1 MTGRALTAGRL
12 EHARSDRLSAAGLPH
27 AAPSS
32 RSDSALPET
41 AVAVPDA
48 LGGIWFGALN
58 FGIALAVIVLLMP
71 VFVLIAIAVRL
82 DSRGPVLYRQVRVGL
97 DGRGIGRQGVGRRAE
112 DTGDHRSDAHVENER
127 RASGRVR
134 GRRIDNIGGQ
144 PFVLYK
150 FRTMK
155 VNAEAETGPIWAAQD
170 DHRVTRV
177 GRWLR
182 RYRLDELP
190 QFWNVAKGDMAI
202 VGPRPERPSLVRKLR
217 RELPGYAMR
226 QLVPPGITGYAQVS
240 RPADQTVEDVKK
252 KLDYDLEYLG
262 RRSAR
267 FDLQIMLRT
276 IPVMLR
282 R

>member
-1 MTGRALTAGRL
+1 M
-12 EHARSDRLSAAGLPH
+12 
-27 AAPSS
+27 
-32 RSDSALPET
+32 
-41 AVAVPDA
+41 VAVPDA
-48 LGGIWFGALN
+48 LGGIWSGALN
-58 FGIALAVIVLLMP
+58 FGITLAVLVLFMP
-71 VFVLIAIAVRL
+71 VFILIAIAVKL

-97 DGRGIGRQGVGRRAE
+97 DGRSIGRRGVGRRSDDMGE
-112 DTGDHRSDAHVENER
+112 SPSGDDVANER
-127 RASGRVR
+127 RASARVR
-134 GRRIDNIGGQ
+134 ARRIDNIGGQ

-155 VNAEAETGPIWAAQD
+155 VDAEAETGPIWAAQD

-190 QFWNVAKGDMAI
+190 QFWNVGKGDMAI

-217 RELPGYAMR
+217 RELPSYAMR
-226 QLVPPGITGYAQVS
+226 QLVPPGITGFAQVS
-240 RPADQTVEDVKK
+240 RGADQTVEDVKK

>member
-1 MTGRALTAGRL
+1 M
-12 EHARSDRLSAAGLPH
+12 
-27 AAPSS
+27 
-32 RSDSALPET
+32 
-41 AVAVPDA
+41 PDA
-48 LGGIWFGALN
+48 LGGIWSGALN
-58 FGIALAVIVLLMP
+58 FGIALAVLVFLMP
-71 VFVLIAIAVRL
+71 VFILIALAVKL

-112 DTGDHRSDAHVENER
+112 DTGESPSGEHATSER
-127 RASGRVR
+127 RASRRVR
-134 GRRIDNIGGQ
+134 GRRIDNIGGR

-155 VNAEAETGPIWAAQD
+155 VNAEAETGPIWAAED
-170 DHRVTRV
+170 DQRVTRV

-190 QFWNVAKGDMAI
+190 QFWNVGKGEMAI

-217 RELPGYAMR
+217 RELPSYAMR
-226 QLVPPGITGYAQVS
+226 QLVPPGITGFAQVS
-240 RPADQTVEDVKK
+240 RPADKTVDDVRR

-276 IPVMLR
+276 IPVMFR

>member
-1 MTGRALTAGRL
+1 MTGRARSAGPLDRG
-12 EHARSDRLSAAGLPH
+12 RSDRLTAAG
-27 AAPSS
+27 SS
-32 RSDSALPET
+32 RTGPPGSAPAIPE
-41 AVAVPDA
+41 AMVAAPDA
-48 LGGIWFGALN
+48 LGGIWSGALN
-58 FGIALAVIVLLMP
+58 LGIALAVLVLFMP
-71 VFVLIAIAVRL
+71 LFVLIAIAVRF

-97 DGRGIGRQGVGRRAE
+97 DGRSIGRRGIGRRIE
-112 DTGDHRSDAHVENER
+112 DTGESRSRDRVANER
-127 RASGRVR
+127 RSSARFR
-134 GRRIDNIGGQ
+134 GRRIDNIGGR

-150 FRTMK
+150 FRTMN
-155 VNAEAETGPIWAAQD
+155 VDAEAETGPIWAAQD
-170 DHRVTRV
+170 DQRVTRV

-190 QFWNVAKGDMAI
+190 QFWNVGKGDMAI

-217 RELPGYAMR
+217 RELPSYAVR

-240 RPADQTVEDVKK
+240 RGADQTVEDARR

-276 IPVMLR
+276 IPVMFR
-282 R
+282 RS

>member
-1 MTGRALTAGRL
+1 MI
-12 EHARSDRLSAAGLPH
+12 
-27 AAPSS
+27 
-32 RSDSALPET
+32 
-41 AVAVPDA
+41 AVPDA
-48 LGGIWFGALN
+48 LGGVWPRVLN
-58 FGIALAVIVLLMP
+58 LGIALAVLILFMP
-71 VFVLIAIAVRL
+71 LFVLIAIAVRL

-97 DGRGIGRQGVGRRAE
+97 DGRNLGRRGIGRRAE
-112 DTGDHRSDAHVENER
+112 DTGESPSPDGVAQER
-127 RASGRVR
+127 RSSARLR
-134 GRRIDNIGGQ
+134 GRRIDNIGGR

-155 VNAEAETGPIWAAQD
+155 LDAEAETGPIWAARD
-170 DHRVTRV
+170 DDRVTRV

-190 QFWNVAKGDMAI
+190 QFWNVAKGDMAV

-217 RELPGYAMR
+217 RELPSYAAR
-226 QLVPPGITGYAQVS
+226 QLVPPGITGFAQVS
-240 RPADQTVEDVKK
+240 RGADQTIDDVKK

-262 RRSAR
+262 RRSVR

-276 IPVMLR
+276 VPVMLR